1 MLKKAAALLLVL
13 AAATAAW
20 WFTRTPAF
28 VVDVNADRNVLLVT
42 IDTLRAD
49 ALSVYGG
56 KAKTPNID
64 RLAARGAR
72 FDFAHAHAVV
82 TLVSHASI
90 LSGRYPY
97 ATGVRDNTG
106 YRFPQTMPT
115 IATRLK
121 DRGFA
126 TGAFVGGFPLDHRFG
141 LNVGFDIYDDN
152 LAPPP
157 GAGLPSGAL
166 AQEGERERRAD
177 VVVASALKWMGDQHG
192 KWFSWVHVYD
202 PHVTYSPP
210 PEFLAQY
217 PNEPYYGEVAWTDF
231 ALGRLFDQLS
241 TLPRRTLV
249 IVTADHGEGLGD
261 HGELTHSLFAYEST
275 LHVPLIVAELGGA
288 QTTAPKGVVIETP
301 VRHVDLLPT
310 VLDAVDDPRVAA
322 GRTPSD
328 VVDGSSL
335 LPLIASGSGADRP
348 SYFEAMSANIA
359 RGWAP
364 LRGVLVGREKF
375 IDLPIAELY
384 DLKDDAKELRNVF
397 PVRTDRGNVLFNTL
411 KSFNDAPPGRP
422 QTETAEVKESLRAL
436 GYFGGGSA
444 APKEKYTEADDPKR
458 LIELEQT
465 MTAATNAFRAGRNDD
480 AISGFRSV
488 IERRPDTE
496 DAYRKLALVYWRTG
510 QPKFAI
516 AVLETALRNGI
527 TQDEVKIR
535 LGEYLARTGQTAR
548 AIQLLSSFANDDPD
562 ALIALGNTYQLAGRA
577 ADAVK
582 TFEHL
587 AKVDPK
593 NGIAYENIGITLL
606 GGRNLPGAEAA
617 LRKALE
623 VDPSLAGAYT
633 ALGVVLA
640 RTNRRNEAIDA
651 WKQAVAIDAGDFSA
665 MYNLILNL
673 VESGRGQEALPYA
686 DRFIA
691 TAPPELAS
699 DVAEVRRLIGR

>member
-1 MLKKAAALLLVL
+1 MLKKVVIALAFVAAGAALY
-13 AAATAAW
+13 

-28 VVDVNADRNVLLVT
+28 AVDVSADRNVLLVT

-56 KAKTPNID
+56 KAATPNID

-90 LSGRYPY
+90 LSGHYPY
-97 ATGVRDNTG
+97 EHGIRDNTG

-115 IATRLK
+115 MATLLK
-121 DRGFA
+121 TQGFA

-141 LNVGFDIYDDN
+141 LNVGFDMYDDN
-152 LAPPP
+152 LAPAAATAE
-157 GAGLPSGAL
+157 G
-166 AQEGERERRAD
+166 GERERRAD
-177 VVVASALKWMGDQHG
+177 AVVESALKWIGAQPN

-210 PEFLAQY
+210 PEFASRYQS
-217 PNEPYYGEVAWTDF
+217 EPYFGEVAWTDF

-275 LHVPLIVAELGGA
+275 LHVPLIVAELGGS
-288 QTTAPKGVVIETP
+288 QTAAPRGVVIDTP

-310 VLDAVDDPRVAA
+310 VLDAVGAPLAA
-322 GRTPSD
+322 KTGPVTLA
-328 VVDGSSL
+328 GTSL
-335 LPLIASGSGADRP
+335 RPLIASGSGEDRP

-364 LRGVLVGREKF
+364 LRGVVAGRDKF

-384 DLKDDAKELRNVF
+384 NLKDDAKELRNVF
-397 PVRTDRGNVLFNTL
+397 PVQTDRANVMVNTL
-411 KSFNDAPPGRP
+411 KSFSVAPPGRP
-422 QTETAEVKESLRAL
+422 QTETAEVKEALRAL
-436 GYFGGGSA
+436 GYVGGA
-444 APKEKYTEADDPKR
+444 VATVKEKYSEADDPKR

-465 MTAATNAFRAGRNDD
+465 MTDAAVAFREGRTED
-480 AISGFRSV
+480 AIRGYRNV

-496 DAYRKLALVYWRTG
+496 DAYRKLALAYWRTG
-510 QPKFAI
+510 QPKYAI
-516 AVLETALRNGI
+516 AVLETALKNGV

-535 LGEYLARTGQTAR
+535 LGEYLARSGQTAR
-548 AIQLLSSFANDDPD
+548 AIQLLSSFAGDDAD
-562 ALIALGNTYQLAGRA
+562 ALIALGNAYQMAGRTG
-577 ADAVK
+577 DAVR

-587 AKVDPK
+587 AAVDPK
-593 NGIAYENIGITLL
+593 NGVAYENIGIAKLEARDL
-606 GGRNLPGAEAA
+606 AGAEAS
-617 LRKALE
+617 LRKAIE

-633 ALGVVLA
+633 ALGVVFA
-640 RTNRRNEAIDA
+640 RTNRRNDAIDA
-651 WKQAVAIDAGDFSA
+651 WKQAVSIDAGDFSA
-665 MYNLILNL
+665 LYNLVVNL
-673 VESGRGQEALPYA
+673 VEAGRGQEAMPYA

-691 TAPPELAS
+691 TAPPELAQ
-699 DVAEVRRLIGR
+699 DVAAIRRLIGR

>member
-1 MLKKAAALLLVL
+1 MLKKAAALLIVL

-28 VVDVNADRNVLLVT
+28 AVGVSADQNVLLVT

-49 ALSVYGG
+49 ALSAYGG
-56 KAKTPNID
+56 KARTPNID
-64 RLAARGAR
+64 RLAAHGAR

-97 ATGVRDNTG
+97 DHGIRDNTG
-106 YRFPQTMPT
+106 YRFPQSMPT
-115 IATRLK
+115 AATVLK
-121 DRGFA
+121 TQGFA

-141 LNVGFDIYDDN
+141 LNVGFDVYDDN
-152 LAPPP
+152 LAPPTGV
-157 GAGLPSGAL
+157 GAEA
-166 AQEGERERRAD
+166 GERERRAD
-177 VVVASALKWMGDQHG
+177 AVVSSAVKWIGDQKG

-210 PEFLAQY
+210 QEFLAQY

-241 TLPRRTLV
+241 ALPRKTLV

-288 QTTAPKGVVIETP
+288 QTAAPRGVVIETP

-310 VLDAVDDPRVAA
+310 ILDAVGAPRGAIT
-322 GRTPSD
+322 GPSRMP
-328 VVDGSSL
+328 GTSL
-335 LPLIASGSGADRP
+335 IPLIAAGSGDDRP
-348 SYFEAMSANIA
+348 SYFEAMSANLA

-384 DLKDDAKELRNVF
+384 DLKDDSKELRNVF
-397 PVRTDRGNVLFNTL
+397 PIRTDRGNVLINTL

-422 QTETAEVKESLRAL
+422 QTETVEVKESLRAL
-436 GYFGGGSA
+436 GYIGGGAA

-465 MTAATNAFRAGRNDD
+465 MAEAMTAFRQGRNDD
-480 AISGFRSV
+480 AIRGYRSV
-488 IERRPDTE
+488 IDRRPDTE
-496 DAYRKLALVYWRTG
+496 DAYRKLALVYWRTN
-510 QPKFAI
+510 QPQLAI
-516 AVLETALRNGI
+516 AVLEAALRNGV

-535 LGEYLARTGQTAR
+535 LGEYLARSGQTAR
-548 AIQLLSSFANDDPD
+548 AIQLLSSFAGDDPD
-562 ALIALGNTYQLAGRA
+562 ALIALGNTYQLAGRT

-582 TFEHL
+582 TFERL

-593 NGIAYENIGITLL
+593 NGIAYENIGIARLES
-606 GGRNLPGAEAA
+606 RDFAAAEAA
-617 LRKALE
+617 LRKAID
-623 VDPSLAGAYT
+623 VDASLGGAYT

-640 RTNRRNEAIDA
+640 RTNRRAEAIDA
-651 WKQAVAIDAGDFSA
+651 WKQAVAMDAGDFSA

-673 VESGRGQEALPYA
+673 VESGRGQEAAPYA

-691 TAPPELAS
+691 TAPPELSA
-699 DVAEVRRLIGR
+699 DVAQVRRLVGR